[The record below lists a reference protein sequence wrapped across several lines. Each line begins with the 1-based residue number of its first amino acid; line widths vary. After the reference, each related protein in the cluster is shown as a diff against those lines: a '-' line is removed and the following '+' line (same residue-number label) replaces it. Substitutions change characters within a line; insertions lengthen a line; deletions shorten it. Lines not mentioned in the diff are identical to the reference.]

1 MEEKKLIFI
10 CGFMGCGKTTQGKK
24 LAKELGYYFIDLDDC
39 ISNQR
44 EMSITELFKEVGEEE
59 FRKIETKALKECIDN
74 NLKALIATGGGTPCF
89 NDNMQLMLS
98 SGKVIYLKM
107 DPKALYN
114 RLFNAKGDRPL
125 INGKDNEE
133 MFLYIENLLKVR
145 ESYYNQAQIIASGIS
160 VDIEELKN
168 KVLNYQEK

>member
-24 LAKELGYYFIDLDDC
+24 LAKELGYYFIDLDDY
-39 ISNQR
+39 IEKQQGN
-44 EMSITELFKEVGEEE
+44 SITELFQEVGEEA
-59 FRKIETKALKECIDN
+59 FRNIETDALKECIAN

-89 NDNMQLMLS
+89 NDNMKLMLEN
-98 SGKVIYLKM
+98 GKVVYLKM
-107 DPKALYN
+107 DAKALYN

-145 ESYYNQAQIIASGIS
+145 EEFYKQAQVITSGIS
-160 VDIEELKN
+160 VDITALKN
-168 KVLNYQEK
+168 EVLNQPS